1 MKKYLLK
8 LLVAFFKRNTNLRL
22 KALYLLKIA
31 QSKPNDLVI
40 LDYPVNPDPRY
51 GYSLPKHAKLNE
63 IVNGINIIKA
73 IECFEKESEAIKDI
87 PDITNDPIQPCWNNR
102 YFSGLDAIALYSFL
116 NLFKPKAYIEIG
128 SGYSTRFA
136 KKSILDHKL
145 STKITSIDPMPRA
158 EVEQLCD
165 CIIRSPLEK
174 VKTDIFKDAEPGD
187 IVFMDGSHRVFQ
199 NSDTTVFFLEILP
212 VLKPGVIVHIHDI
225 FLPYDYPLEW
235 KERYYS
241 EQYLLATLL
250 LNRKN
255 GYEVLSPNYLISKDE
270 DKLALFKQKHMQK
283 IIKANMLNS
292 SFWLKK

>member
-1 MKKYLLK
+1 MLN
-8 LLVAFFKRNTNLRL
+8 LLVAFFKRHATIRL
-22 KALYLLKIA
+22 KILYLLKIA
-31 QSKPNDLVI
+31 QRKPNDLVI
-40 LDYPVNPDPRY
+40 LDYPVNPMPRY
-51 GYSLPKHAKLNE
+51 GYSLPKHEILNE
-63 IVNGINIIKA
+63 IIVDKRNIIKA
-73 IECFEKESEAIKDI
+73 IECFEKEGEAIKDI
-87 PDITNDPIQPCWNNR
+87 PNVTNNPIQPCWNNR
-102 YFSGLDAIALYSFL
+102 YFAGLDAIALYSFL
-116 NLFKPKAYIEIG
+116 NLFKPKSYIEIG

-145 STKITSIDPMPRA
+145 ATKITSIDPMPRA

-174 VKTDIFKDAEPGD
+174 VETNIFKDAEPGD

-212 VLKPGVIVHIHDI
+212 VLKPGVIIHIHDI
-225 FLPYDYPLEW
+225 FLPYDYPTEW

-250 LNRKN
+250 LNRKDQ
-255 GYEVLSPNYLISKDE
+255 YEVLSPDYLISRDV
-270 DKLALFKQKHMQK
+270 DKLTLFKQKHLLN
-283 IIKANMLNS
+283 IIKANTVNS